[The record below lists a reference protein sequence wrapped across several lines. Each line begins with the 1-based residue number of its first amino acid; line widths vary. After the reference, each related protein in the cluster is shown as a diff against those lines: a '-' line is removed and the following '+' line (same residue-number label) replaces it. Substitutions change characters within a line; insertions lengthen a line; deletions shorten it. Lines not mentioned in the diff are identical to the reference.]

1 MLTTTTTKSAPATAK
16 PTADTSLA
24 DLRQIKRDWIAAARD
39 LDYPATC
46 WNVLRNLGQRE
57 KFGVLREAW
66 LWQSGNVALIGSESA
81 TSYSPGHRAYIVRRV
96 VAAYVL
102 PKELD
107 PRWQNPVEKALFNGD
122 RVMHWGWLMADTSEG
137 QIIEEDEGEKKDSL
151 IFVPGQWMN
160 AILTVQHQAEQKAQA
175 EYLAGIERQRQ
186 QLLNELL
193 VGKAV

>member
-1 MLTTTTTKSAPATAK
+1 MLITTTTKSAPPTAK

-46 WNVLRNLGQRE
+46 WNVLRNLGCRE
-57 KFGVLREAW
+57 KFGILREAW
-66 LWQSGNVALIGSESA
+66 LWQSGTVVLIGNESA
-81 TSYSPGHRAYIVRRV
+81 TTYSPAHRAYIVRRV

-137 QIIEEDEGEKKDSL
+137 QITEEDEGEKKDSL

-186 QLLNELL
+186 QLLSELL
-193 VGKAV
+193 VDKAV

>member
-1 MLTTTTTKSAPATAK
+1 MQALLTHAHTPPAQAT
-16 PTADTSLA
+16 PEMSLA

-39 LDYPATC
+39 LDYPAIC
-46 WNVLRNLGQRE
+46 WNVLRNLGHRE

-66 LWQSGNVALIGSESA
+66 LWQSGNVVLVGDESA
-81 TSYSPGHRAYIVRRV
+81 THYSPAHQAYIVRRGFG
-96 VAAYVL
+96 AYVL
-102 PKELD
+102 PEELD
-107 PRWQNPVEKALFNGD
+107 PRWQNPAEKALMNGD
-122 RVMHWGWLMADTSEG
+122 QVMHWGWLMADISEG

-186 QLLNELL
+186 QLLSELL

>member
-1 MLTTTTTKSAPATAK
+1 MLTTTTTKSAPTTAK

-39 LDYPATC
+39 LDYPAIC
-46 WNVLRNLGQRE
+46 WSVLRNLGQRE

-66 LWQSGNVALIGSESA
+66 IWQPGNIALVGDES
-81 TSYSPGHRAYIVRRV
+81 TTTYSPAHRAYIVRRV

-102 PKELD
+102 PRELD

-122 RVMHWGWLMADTSEG
+122 RVMHWGWLIADTSEG

-151 IFVPGQWMN
+151 IFVPGQLMN

-186 QLLNELL
+186 QLLSELL